1 MRINKMAAGPA
12 VAVLILGTVPILTAP
27 VATAVPCG
35 TPGSPATRT
44 QACHDC
50 IRAHNYQGT
59 ACFDMAIQT
68 PAAPPRT
75 APPQTRAP
83 VQTPTAPPTYAPPS
97 TVPVQTPQF
106 SPPPAPTT
114 VPVQTPKINPPS
126 SGAPKNAP
134 VVAPPKGLDAPPE
147 AVAAAKSAPEIRVD
161 PANPPKPPVQGD
173 VNRQV
178 QSVLANHGNNVDVV
192 KAGNQELT
200 RPRHW
205 GFVDYDAYH
214 RPTLYNPLKEG
225 TTFRYFY
232 NGAFR
237 EVHVPAGGR
246 IVLDIATAALF
257 PFTAV
262 SDSYVASGSFYGGGW
277 TPPQDWNGPPPPD
290 YSPPVPPTVYSDVTA
305 YVPAANTTVQVGKV
319 TVVGHDEG
327 QPAGGQDIFML
338 DDNTLAWGQVSGPG
352 NGAQINVVKTQS
364 LPGVGPT
371 DNGALLVAL
380 AAHER
385 PTSQPWW
392 LWVVGGG
399 AVAIAAGLITAVIL
413 RRRRPGEVREQ
424 VDVTAPISIAP
435 ERPHAVTET
444 AASETEIADEHPAGD
459 RPPGFTEPP
468 GE

>member
-1 MRINKMAAGPA
+1 MRIYKIAGGLAAA
-12 VAVLILGTVPILTAP
+12 ALIFAMVPILAAP
-27 VATAVPCG
+27 VADANPCG
-35 TPGSPATRT
+35 PSGSDANRT
-44 QACHDC
+44 EACRNC
-50 IRAHNYQGT
+50 IRAHSYTGGT
-59 ACFDMAIQT
+59 VCFDPFQI
-68 PAAPPRT
+68 PSPPPRT

-83 VQTPTAPPTYAPPS
+83 AQTPTAPPTYAPPS
-97 TVPVQTPQF
+97 AVPVQTP
-106 SPPPAPTT
+106 PPAPPAPTA

-134 VVAPPKGLDAPPE
+134 VVAPPKGMDAPPE

-161 PANPPKPPVQGD
+161 PANPPKPPTQGD
-173 VNRQV
+173 FNHQV
-178 QSVLANHGNNVDVV
+178 QSVLANHGGNVDVV

-200 RPRHW
+200 RPRQW
-205 GFVDYDAYH
+205 GYVDYDAYH

-257 PFTAV
+257 PFTVV
-262 SDSYVASGSFYGGGW
+262 SDSYVAAGSFYGGGW
-277 TPPQDWNGPPPPD
+277 TPPQDWSGPPPPD
-290 YSPPVPPTVYSDVTA
+290 YSPPAPPTVYSDVTA
-305 YVPAANTTVQVGKV
+305 YIPASNTTVQVGKV
-319 TVVGHDEG
+319 TVVGHDESL
-327 QPAGGQDIFML
+327 PAGGQDTFML
-338 DDNTLAWGQVSGPG
+338 DDNTLAWGQVNGPG

-380 AAHER
+380 TAHER
-385 PTSQPWW
+385 PTGQPWW
-392 LWVVGGG
+392 LWAVGGG
-399 AVAIAAGLITAVIL
+399 AVAIAAGLITAVVL
-413 RRRRPGEVREQ
+413 RRKRPGELREP
-424 VDVTAPISIAP
+424 VDVTAPISIAA
-435 ERPHAVTET
+435 ERPQAVTET
-444 AASETEIADEHPAGD
+444 AAPETEISE